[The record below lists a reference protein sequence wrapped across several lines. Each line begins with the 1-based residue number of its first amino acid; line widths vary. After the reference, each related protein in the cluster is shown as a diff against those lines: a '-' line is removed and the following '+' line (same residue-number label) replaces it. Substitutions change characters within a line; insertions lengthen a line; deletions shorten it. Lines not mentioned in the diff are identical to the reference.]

1 MQFTPT
7 YLKVAAQNDIKLG
20 SWNDKTV
27 YAISKYDIKDGNYSS
42 SRVYVIYDDDNKLFY
57 QGQIYGTVSKNGTV
71 DECNPRKYPVANYNA
86 TTTDVPKKTE
96 TYKDYKSE
104 TVGDVNLEI
113 EVDNMLKSG
122 RSTTINELLK
132 GFDYGLD

>member
-42 SRVYVIYDDDNKLFY
+42 SRVYVIYYHHHKLH
-57 QGQIYGTVSKNGTV
+57 KH
-71 DECNPRKYPVANYNA
+71 ENYYN
-86 TTTDVPKKTE
+86 
-96 TYKDYKSE
+96 YH
-104 TVGDVNLEI
+104 L
-113 EVDNMLKSG
+113 
-122 RSTTINELLK
+122 
-132 GFDYGLD
+132 